1 MSRLITSLMVNTWT
15 VTHPWV
21 QPERPALAADMGAAL
36 VTVNNVPYAMII
48 VDAEGRNAVFPV
60 QGAVIAVMTFAG
72 SRAAGAMP
80 GLVTA
85 WTGGSLEEAARTGWR
100 STGPIR

>member
-1 MSRLITSLMVNTWT
+1 MVNTWT

-21 QPERPALAADMGAAL
+21 QPERPALAADIGAAL

-60 QGAVIAVMTFAG
+60 QGQ
-72 SRAAGAMP
+72 
-80 GLVTA
+80 
-85 WTGGSLEEAARTGWR
+85 
-100 STGPIR
+100 